1 MSKTTALF
9 LSSVFFF
16 GGVLLGLTGRDAML
30 PSSAQADHLNASAVD
45 QVYRQLAGNQSPF
58 TDGSQLLSQI
68 SAITT
73 PSVVHI
79 QSERRTKSGGL
90 VEETGSGV
98 IMTSPQAKTPFVV
111 TNRHVIAD
119 ADMGDIRIQLH
130 DSRVLH
136 PYDVRADEKS
146 DVAILMIDDPN
157 LQPARWGDSDT
168 VNIGHLVLA
177 QGSPFGLSQS
187 VTFGII
193 SAKGRRSLRLGDSNN
208 VINQDFLQTDA
219 AINPGNSG
227 GPLIDMSGRIIGI
240 NTAIASNSGGNEGI
254 GFSIPSNLVR
264 YVTEQLLSAGHVRRA
279 YLGVKLD
286 PDFTLE
292 TAQKLGLDRVRGA
305 RVVDVYPETPAA
317 RSGLMLDDVI
327 LFFGKIEVQDENHLI
342 NLVSLTSVNATI
354 NTIILRKG
362 QRTTLPVTLGD
373 RADLER
379 RSESSAPLEKLRN
392 R

>member
-1 MSKTTALF
+1 MLRHTTLF
-9 LSSVFFF
+9 FSSLFFLL
-16 GGVLLGLTGRDAML
+16 GVILGLTGRESLTQNAVHAEHMT
-30 PSSAQADHLNASAVD
+30 ASAVD
-45 QVYRQLAGNQSPF
+45 QVYRQLAVAQSPLG
-58 TDGSQLLSQI
+58 DGSTLLSQI
-68 SAITT
+68 ASVTT

-79 QSERRTKSGGL
+79 QSERQSKSGGL

-98 IMTSPQAKTPFVV
+98 IMTSSQARTPFVV

-119 ADMGDIRIQLH
+119 AEVYDIRIQLH
-130 DSRVLH
+130 DGRTIH
-136 PYDVRADEKS
+136 PTEVRADEKS
-146 DVAILMIDDPN
+146 DVAVMMIDEPN
-157 LQPARWGDSDT
+157 VQPARWGDSDT
-168 VNIGHLVLA
+168 VNIGHMVLA

-193 SAKGRRSLRLGDSNN
+193 SAKGRRSLRLGESSD

-227 GPLIDMSGRIIGI
+227 GPLIDLSGRVIGI

-264 YVTEQLLSAGHVRRA
+264 YVTEQLITNGKVRRA

-286 PDFTLE
+286 PDFDLE

-305 RVVDVYPETPAA
+305 RVVDVYKNTPAS
-317 RSGLMLDDVI
+317 RSGLNIDDVI
-327 LFFGKIEVQDENHLI
+327 LYFGGVEVLDENHLI
-342 NLVSLTSVNATI
+342 NLVSLTSVQTSVQ
-354 NTIILRKG
+354 TIILRKG
-362 QRTTLPVTLGD
+362 KRQTIPVVLGD
-373 RADLER
+373 RDDLEQ
-379 RSESSAPLEKLRN
+379 RSEAPKLNDWRS

>member
-1 MSKTTALF
+1 MLRHTTLF
-9 LSSVFFF
+9 FSSLFFLL
-16 GGVLLGLTGRDAML
+16 GVILGLTGRESLTQSTVHAEHMT
-30 PSSAQADHLNASAVD
+30 ASAVD
-45 QVYRQLAGNQSPF
+45 QVYRQLAVAQSPLG
-58 TDGSQLLSQI
+58 DGSTLLSQI
-68 SAITT
+68 ASVTT

-79 QSERRTKSGGL
+79 QSERQSKSGGL

-98 IMTSPQAKTPFVV
+98 IMTSSQARTPFVV

-119 ADMGDIRIQLH
+119 AEVYDIRIQLH
-130 DSRVLH
+130 DGRTIH
-136 PYDVRADEKS
+136 PTEVRADEKS
-146 DVAILMIDDPN
+146 DVAVMMIDEPN
-157 LQPARWGDSDT
+157 IQPARWGDSDT
-168 VNIGHLVLA
+168 VNIGHMVLA

-193 SAKGRRSLRLGDSNN
+193 SAKGRRSLRLGESSD

-227 GPLIDMSGRIIGI
+227 GPLIDLSGRVIGI

-264 YVTEQLLSAGHVRRA
+264 YVTEQLISNGKVRRA

-286 PDFTLE
+286 PDFDLE

-305 RVVDVYPETPAA
+305 RVVDVYKNTPAS
-317 RSGLMLDDVI
+317 RSGLNIDDVI
-327 LFFGKIEVQDENHLI
+327 LYFGGVEVLDENHLI
-342 NLVSLTSVNATI
+342 NLVSLTSVQTSVQ
-354 NTIILRKG
+354 TIILRKG
-362 QRTTLPVTLGD
+362 KRQTIPVVLGD
-373 RADLER
+373 RDDLEQ
-379 RSESSAPLEKLRN
+379 RSEAPKLNDWRS